1 VNSSGTR
8 QPPKPEALDALHQ
21 YLSDSIPPLLFVEYV
36 EDLFQIPVR
45 GAAAEVLGWA
55 ASQSHVGDVVTT
67 SDYLFHAAK
76 KLHLLAELELLPRER
91 MRMYLE
97 ALQPILLESCPQ
109 QEQAKLA
116 RDLANLRHV
125 RHDDGGMVG
134 RGDLG
139 LAGMAQP
146 VAGRRGPGDGGRTV
160 TEESP
165 PLDRRIGLLLSM
177 FERQAQ
183 LQGALGQQPRGAADG
198 GSPAGPSGGSGGA
211 VLAGILSEAASEARD
226 AAELER
232 SVGQLANHG
241 IPVLEEGIV
250 RMLGR
255 SLPDWA
261 APPTSEGEQPAQRAV
276 RAMHRLVTLAGDRQ
290 EKYKRFT
297 ELVTTA
303 VEEFNDGSLGRAVT
317 LFDLAGRMI
326 EDEQVEST
334 IINNV
339 RTKAYG
345 ALDEAQLRR
354 CADSQDLHY
363 LFRRVMGFFPQLEP
377 SELFIQLED
386 ETSRDRRRLLLQLL
400 SAQGP
405 PARAAAVDALF
416 EAGQGERAFPWFLE
430 RNLVYLMRTIPRPE
444 DASLD
449 REMDVLVRTS
459 EPDNPLPLIRE
470 ALATM
475 GQLHHDRVV
484 RTLMAR
490 VNDLEEAL
498 VSGREMPHTP
508 EEVQSLLDTA
518 LTMLARTGTMEG
530 RRCVV
535 VHGLKR
541 QPQLGNTLARLGKL
555 AGVDLSDD
563 ATAVQRL
570 VGALREELPT
580 KFLGMSVG
588 SRRKA
593 EGVVHLVEALSGTDT
608 PMVRKVL
615 QEVADKH
622 PSQPFG
628 MAARRTLE
636 SMGAPPA
643 QEPAA
648 AAALAGDL
656 ALFGLPGL
664 LQNMSDSQLT
674 GVLTVTGQ
682 DGVTAATIRFDGGMI
697 RSARTG
703 VLVGEAALYQML
715 ERPILGRFVF
725 TDSEDESAVNM
736 EKGAPKAVQP
746 ILFEGIRRYD
756 ELMRAVALAG
766 DDARFRPT
774 ERKPTKVAD
783 EPNLDLI
790 QSVWLKAAEGAT
802 PAECEAE
809 FPVDSYRVRRLFEHW
824 ITEGSLTPRE

>member
-1 VNSSGTR
+1 MNSSGSH
-8 QPPKPEALDALHQ
+8 QPPKPEALDALHS

-36 EDLFQIPVR
+36 EDLFQVPVR
-45 GAAAEVLGWA
+45 GAAAEILGWV

-97 ALQPILLESCPQ
+97 ALQPMLLENCPQ

-116 RDLANLRHV
+116 RDLANLRHI
-125 RHDDGGMVG
+125 RHDDTGVVG
-134 RGDLG
+134 RPDSG
-139 LAGMAQP
+139 LAGMARP
-146 VAGRRGPGDGGRTV
+146 GAGPSGLGDRERTAAQQ
-160 TEESP
+160 SP
-165 PLDRRIGLLLSM
+165 PLDRRLGLLLSVL
-177 FERQAQ
+177 ERQAQ
-183 LQGALGQQPRGAADG
+183 LQGALGQQPEGSADG
-198 GSPAGPSGGSGGA
+198 ASSARSTGDSGRA
-211 VLAGILSEAASEARD
+211 VIAGILSEAASEARD

-232 SVGQLANHG
+232 SVGQLASHG

-261 APPTSEGEQPAQRAV
+261 APPPSEGEQPAQRAV

-326 EDEQVEST
+326 EEEQVEPT

-339 RTKAYG
+339 RAKAYG

-354 CADSQDLHY
+354 CADTQDLHY
-363 LFRRVMGFFPQLEP
+363 LFRRVMTFFPQLEP

-400 SAQGP
+400 SAQGL
-405 PARAAAVDALF
+405 PARAAAVDALY
-416 EAGQGERAFPWFLE
+416 AATQGERSFPWFLE
-430 RNLVYLMRTIPRPE
+430 RNLVYLMRTIPRPD

-449 REMDVLVRTS
+449 REMDVLVRAS
-459 EPDNPLPLIRE
+459 ELANPLPLIRE
-470 ALATM
+470 ALATL

-490 VNDLEEAL
+490 VNDLEDAL
-498 VSGREMPHTP
+498 LSGREMSHTP

-535 VHGLKR
+535 AHGLKR

-555 AGVDLSDD
+555 AGADLSDD

-580 KFLGMSVG
+580 KILGVSMG
-588 SRRKA
+588 SRRKS
-593 EGVVHLVEALSGTDT
+593 EGVVHLVEALSGTDN

-615 QEVADKH
+615 REVADKH
-622 PSQPFG
+622 PTQPFG
-628 MAARRTLE
+628 EAAKRSLE
-636 SMGAPPA
+636 KMGVAPA
-643 QEPAA
+643 EEPVGP
-648 AAALAGDL
+648 AALAGDL

-674 GVLTVTGQ
+674 GVLTVTDQ
-682 DGVTAATIRFDGGMI
+682 DGATAATIRFDGGMI
-697 RSARTG
+697 RNARTG
-703 VLVGEAALYQML
+703 MLVGEPALYQML

-725 TDSEDESAVNM
+725 SDTEDDSAVNM
-736 EKGAPKAVQP
+736 EKGAPKPVQP

-790 QSVWLKAAEGAT
+790 QSVWLKAADGAT

-824 ITEGSLTPRE
+824 ITEGSLAPRE